1 MSLENNLVRIPLVA
15 LRGLVVFPEMKLHFD
30 VGRAK
35 SISAIEDAMKN
46 NRRVFLAAQKNIIDE
61 MPDYDRVY
69 SVGCVA
75 VIKQII
81 RMKDEGAR
89 VVVEGLY
96 RAKAVNLVGSE
107 PYLLV
112 DVEPHRE
119 NRDNNSVTSKTIA
132 MSRVIKDTFGE
143 YCHINHKFPDDI
155 AVSVMTEENVSRLCD
170 FVAGYV
176 NFSIDKKQ
184 SVLEEISLAKR
195 TRLVAVMLKN
205 ELNLLKLEMEIQQ
218 KVQSSIDKN
227 QREYYI
233 REQLHVLS
241 EELGEDDN
249 PKEEAQVYHD
259 KISKLKTTEEVK
271 EKLLKEVSRLS
282 KMPSGSHEAT
292 VVRNYL
298 DTCVELPFGVK
309 TKDKKD
315 IAKAE
320 KILDKD
326 HYGLKKVKERIIEL
340 LAVKALSPDLRG
352 QIICLVGPPGVGKTS
367 IARSIAECLGR
378 KYVRI
383 SLGGVRD
390 EAEIRGHRRTYIGA
404 MPGRIMDAVK
414 RSKSQNPLILMDEID
429 KLGSDFK
436 GDPSSALLEALD
448 PEQNVEFHD
457 HYLEIPFDLSDVLFV
472 LTANSLDTIPS
483 ALLDRMEVIDLTG
496 YTREEKFQIAKRH
509 LLTKQLKKH
518 SLTPSVCKVNDTAI
532 YSIIDFYTR
541 EAGVR
546 NLERKLATLSRK
558 AAKDIVSSAK
568 KVTITEKNIEKYLG
582 VKRYKSEKIAK
593 NDEVG
598 LVNGLAWTQVGGEI
612 LQIETLT
619 FPGSGKI
626 ILTGSLGDVMK
637 ESAQSAVSY
646 IRSKSDIFNVDK
658 EFYKNTDIHINATE
672 GAVPKDGPS
681 AGTAMTVC
689 ILSALT
695 GTPIKRTVAMTGE
708 VTLLGRV
715 LQIGGLKEKTM
726 AAYKSGVEKVIIPLD
741 NLPDLS
747 EIDDVVKDALQFVA
761 IEKVEEILPHVFAN
775 DDYLRKENNQNNT
788 GQEIIADI
796 PADRGTPIS
805 NYS

>member
-1 MSLENNLVRIPLVA
+1 MIIDNTLVRIPLVA
-15 LRGLVVFPEMKLHFD
+15 LRGLVVFPGMKLHFD

-46 NRRVFLAAQKNIIDE
+46 NRRIFLAAQKNIIDE
-61 MPDYDRVY
+61 MPGYDKIY
-69 SVGCVA
+69 QTGCVA

-96 RAKAVNLVGSE
+96 RAKTVNLLNSE
-107 PYLLV
+107 PHLLV
-112 DVEPHRE
+112 DVEPLKE
-119 NRDNNSVTSKTIA
+119 GEDKAKITPKTLA
-132 MSRVIKDTFGE
+132 MSRVIKDAFGE
-143 YCHINHKFPDDI
+143 YCHINQKFPDDI
-155 AVSVMTEENVSRLCD
+155 AVSLMTEENVSRLCD
-170 FVAGYV
+170 FIAGYI
-176 NFSIDKKQ
+176 NFSIEKKQ
-184 SVLEEISLAKR
+184 KVLEEIDLSKR
-195 TRLVAVMLKN
+195 SRLVAVMLKN
-205 ELNLLKLEMEIQQ
+205 ELNLMKLEMDIQQ
-218 KVQSSIDKN
+218 KVQNSIDKN

-233 REQLHVLS
+233 REQIHVLS
-241 EELGEDDN
+241 EELGEEDN
-249 PKEEAQVYHD
+249 PKEEAQIYHE
-259 KISKLKTTEEVK
+259 KITALKTTDEVK
-271 EKLLKEVSRLS
+271 EKLYKEINRLS

-298 DTCVELPFGVK
+298 DTCIELPFGVK

-315 IAKAE
+315 IVKAQN
-320 KILDKD
+320 ILDKD

-340 LAVKALSPDLRG
+340 LAVKAISPDIKG

-367 IARSIAECLGR
+367 IAKSIAQCLGR

-404 MPGRIMDAVK
+404 MPGRIMDAVR
-414 RSKSQNPLILMDEID
+414 RSKSQNPLVLMDEID

-472 LTANSLDTIPS
+472 LTANSTDTIPS
-483 ALLDRMEVIDLTG
+483 ALLDRMEIIELG
-496 YTREEKFQIAKRH
+496 SYTREEKFQIAKKH
-509 LLTKQLKKH
+509 LLTKQLKRH
-518 SLTPSVCKVNDTAI
+518 SLTPGMCKITDTAI
-532 YSIIDFYTR
+532 YSIIDYYTR

-546 NLERKLATLSRK
+546 NLERNLATLCRK
-558 AAKDIVSSAK
+558 VAKEIVSGVK
-568 KVTITEKNIEKYLG
+568 KVTVSEKNIEKYLG
-582 VKRYKSEKIAK
+582 VKRYKSDKISK
-593 NDEVG
+593 TDEVG
-598 LVNGLAWTQVGGEI
+598 LVNGLAWTSVGGEI
-612 LQIETLT
+612 LQIETAS
-619 FPGSGKI
+619 FQGSGKI

-646 IRSKSDIFNVDK
+646 IRSRSDIFNIDK
-658 EFYKNTDIHINATE
+658 EFYNNTDIHINATE

-681 AGTAMTVC
+681 AGIAMTVC
-689 ILSALT
+689 ILSSLS
-695 GTPIKRTVAMTGE
+695 GCPIKHTVAMTGE

-715 LQIGGLKEKTM
+715 LAIGGLKEKTM
-726 AAYKSGVEKVIIPLD
+726 AAYKSGIKKVIIPKD

-747 EIDDVVKDALQFVA
+747 EIDEVIKNS
-761 IEKVEEILPHVFAN
+761 IEFIGVDRVEEIFPHIFAN
-775 DDYLRKENNQNNT
+775 EDYLRGNAENQQKN
-788 GQEIIADI
+788 EIMSNI
-796 PADRGTPIS
+796 PVDNRGTTIS